1 MNSRRD
7 AEFRLKLAEGFL
19 TEAEQDIELVRWRSC
34 VDNAQRT
41 AENAAKAVLAM
52 RGPVPK
58 VHKLKGALV
67 KLVEDPALQRLKE
80 DISVLGE
87 IAEKLG
93 FEEHIRT
100 GYGDESQYLTP
111 WDIFNQEAAEEAAS
125 LARRAYDTARRIIE
139 KWPRRKKR

>member
-1 MNSRRD
+1 MNPRRD

-19 TEAEQDIELVRWRSC
+19 TETEQDIGLARWRSC

-41 AENAAKAVLAM
+41 VENAAKAVLAM

-58 VHKLKGALV
+58 VHNLRGALV
-67 KLVEDPALQRLKE
+67 KLVDDPALQRVKE
-80 DISVLGE
+80 DIGILEE

-100 GYGDESQYLTP
+100 GYGDESHYLTP
-111 WDIFNQEAAEEAAS
+111 WDIFDQDAAEEAVN

-139 KWPRRKKR
+139 QWPHRKKK